1 MAPSGVNK
9 GQIAPTQLVIV
20 DEQQNVIDGEG
31 RASAETTL
39 HIEIIKKLKCSAVL
53 HTHSIYAT
61 VLSDYFEKQAAIRL
75 EGWEMLKGIKGIS
88 THETGID
95 IPIVANNQDMKELSR
110 VVYTYLNVNIP
121 GILVAGHGLY
131 AWGDSLAEA
140 QRHVEILEFL
150 FSAVWHK
157 QLLPPVR

>member
-1 MAPSGVNK
+1 M
-9 GQIAPTQLVIV
+9 
-20 DEQQNVIDGEG
+20 
-31 RASAETTL
+31 
-39 HIEIIKKLKCSAVL
+39 L

-61 VLSDYFEKQAAIRL
+61 VLSDYFEKQAVIRL

-88 THETGID
+88 THKTSID
-95 IPIVANNQDMKELSR
+95 IPIVANNQDMKELCR
-110 VVYTYLNVNIP
+110 IVYTHLNSNIP

-157 QLLPPVR
+157 HLLPPVL

>member
-31 RASAETTL
+31 RASAETAL

-61 VLSDYFEKQAAIRL
+61 VLSDHFEKQAAIRL

-88 THETGID
+88 THETSID

-110 VVYTYLNVNIP
+110 VVYTYLNGNIP

-150 FSAVWHK
+150 LSAIWHK

>member
-75 EGWEMLKGIKGIS
+75 EGWKC
-88 THETGID
+88 
-95 IPIVANNQDMKELSR
+95 SR
-110 VVYTYLNVNIP
+110 
-121 GILVAGHGLY
+121 A
-131 AWGDSLAEA
+131 
-140 QRHVEILEFL
+140 
-150 FSAVWHK
+150 
-157 QLLPPVR
+157 

>member
-20 DEQQNVIDGEG
+20 DEQQNVIHGKG

-39 HIEIIKKLKCSAVL
+39 HIEIIKKTNCSAVL

-61 VLSDYFEKQAAIRL
+61 VLSDHFKKQAAIRL
-75 EGWEMLKGIKGIS
+75 EGWEMLKGLKGIT
-88 THETGID
+88 THQTSID
-95 IPIVANNQDMKELSR
+95 IPIIANNQNMEELSQ
-110 VVYTYLNVNIP
+110 VVYNSLNSNIP

-150 FSAVWHK
+150 FSAIWHK
-157 QLLPPVR
+157 QLLSAIQ